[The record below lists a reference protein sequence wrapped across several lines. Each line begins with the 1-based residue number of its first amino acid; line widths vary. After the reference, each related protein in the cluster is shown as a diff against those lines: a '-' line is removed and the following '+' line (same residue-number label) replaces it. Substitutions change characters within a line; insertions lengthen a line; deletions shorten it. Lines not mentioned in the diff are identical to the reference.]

1 MNTRTPL
8 IRSALCLALGI
19 ILYDGMSSFWMHRL
33 WLIPVVGVFSFLPL
47 FWKKGRKELVLL
59 GAVLFLVACGMG
71 RMALS
76 DEAWS
81 RQSSWAVGSTGL
93 WTGIVRE
100 SPSVNREGEPYARYP
115 VELETIRYEDG
126 DEKNIAGTAYI
137 YETNPKQLYRPGDRI
152 SVSGK
157 MTAVRIY
164 KNPGKIDLEGRY
176 RSQRLLGRIYP
187 EKGETLRFSGDS
199 GEFRIQRWAEDTRNR
214 ISHAFAPYMDPVR
227 LHILGTLLFGGNY
240 NDIPAQIMN
249 SFSAT
254 GIVHI
259 LSVSGS
265 HVALLFGFLY
275 FLGKWIHLP
284 ERVVISL
291 AILLVLFYS
300 FLSGLVPPVIRAAAM
315 GILSVGGVF
324 LDREKSSL
332 NLLGAAV
339 TGMLLWDP
347 FYLYD
352 VSFQLSVGASAG
364 ILIFY
369 RPLSRFFSR
378 FSHLPHWIGEG
389 IALSTAAQV
398 LTIPLVLYDFHSFPF
413 YFIPANLFVTPVLE
427 WVIIA
432 GLLAAVV
439 SFIFLPLA
447 GGILQLAD
455 YLLWFSIRLNLTL
468 SSRPGA
474 SLRTG
479 AMTVMEILLYYS
491 TVGILY
497 FKKYLFQRPRRLMA
511 AGGCW
516 CLLALG
522 CFTLFLLAPKA
533 RLYAPELGPDQ
544 GAVLLSGGHRI
555 LYYRGGSIP
564 SHTSNWEWNSFLGY
578 VGLTEADL
586 LLLNLE
592 EVKEPIPL
600 SLSIPVREIW
610 VAGGP
615 VEKKAPQVLKDFKGT
630 LRNVKAAR
638 LTMGN
643 MAAITN
649 GSSFLLTERDRA
661 VYFSGR
667 KGLSLSSFP
676 EHTLWVAG
684 NRKNSAGIPVEE
696 IRRVR
701 GEAIIYGGSRLA
713 SSWEDMDLIESEHY
727 PAANVYEKGMQAASF
742 RKDWT
747 LEGHGLWYRE
757 R

>member
-8 IRSALCLALGI
+8 LWSALCLALGI
-19 ILYDGMSSFWMHRL
+19 ILYDGMPSFWMHRI
-33 WLIPVVGVFSFLPL
+33 WLIPGLGAFFPL
-47 FWKKGRKELVLL
+47 LLWKRGKKELLLL

-81 RQSSWAVGSTGL
+81 RQSSWAVGSSGR

-100 SPSVNREGEPYARYP
+100 SPTVNREGEPYARYA
-115 VELETIRYEDG
+115 VELETLRYDDG
-126 DEKNIAGTAYI
+126 GEKTISGTAYI
-137 YETNPKQLYRPGDRI
+137 YETDPKKLYRAGDRI
-152 SVSGK
+152 SAAGK

-176 RSQRLLGRIYP
+176 RSQRLLGWIYP
-187 EKGETLRFSGDS
+187 EKGETLHFSGDS
-199 GEFRIQRWAEDTRNR
+199 GAFRIQRWAEDMRNR
-214 ISHAFAPYMDPVR
+214 ISHAFSPYMDSVR

-240 NDIPAQIMN
+240 GDIPQSIMT
-249 SFSAT
+249 SFSST
-254 GIVHI
+254 GIIHI

-284 ERVVISL
+284 EKVVIS
-291 AILLVLFYS
+291 ASILLVLFYS

-369 RPLSRFFSR
+369 RPLSHFFSR

-398 LTIPLVLYDFHSFPF
+398 LTIPLVLYDFHSFPL

-432 GLLAAVV
+432 GLLAAVL
-439 SFIFLPLA
+439 SFVFLPLA

-455 YLLWFSIRLNLTL
+455 YLLWFSIRLNQTL
-468 SSRPGA
+468 SSLPGA

-479 AMTVMEILLYYS
+479 AMRVMEILLYYS

-497 FKKYLFQRPRRLMA
+497 FKDHIFPMPRRRLA

-522 CFTLFLLAPKA
+522 CLVLFLFAPEA

-544 GAVLLSGGHRI
+544 GAILLSGGRRI

-564 SHTSNWEWNSFLGY
+564 SHTSNWEWNSLLGY

-586 LLLNLE
+586 LILNLE

-615 VEKKAPQVLKDFKGT
+615 VEKKAPQVLKDFRGT
-630 LRNVKAAR
+630 LRNVKSAR

-643 MAAITN
+643 LKALTN
-649 GSSFLLTERDRA
+649 GSSFLLSEGERA

-667 KGLSLSSFP
+667 KGLSLPSFP

-684 NRKNSAGIPVEE
+684 NRKNSMGIPAEE

-713 SSWEDMDLIESEHY
+713 SSWEDVDLFEAEQY

-742 RKDWT
+742 RREWK
-747 LEGHGLWYRE
+747 LEGHDL
-757 R
+757 

>member
-8 IRSALCLALGI
+8 LWSALCLALGI
-19 ILYDGMSSFWMHRL
+19 ILYDGMPSFWMHWI
-33 WLIPVVGVFSFLPL
+33 WLIPGLGAFVPL
-47 FWKKGRKELVLL
+47 LLWNRGKKELILL

-81 RQSSWAVGSTGL
+81 RQSSWAVGSSGR

-100 SPSVNREGEPYARYP
+100 SPTVNREGEPYARYA
-115 VELETIRYEDG
+115 VELETLRYDDG
-126 DEKNIAGTAYI
+126 EEKTISGTAYI
-137 YETNPKQLYRPGDRI
+137 YETDPKQLYRAGDRI
-152 SVSGK
+152 SAAGK

-187 EKGETLRFSGDS
+187 EKGETLHFSGDS
-199 GEFRIQRWAEDTRNR
+199 GAFRIQRWAEDMRNR
-214 ISHAFAPYMDPVR
+214 ISHAFSPYMDPVR

-240 NDIPAQIMN
+240 NDIPQQIMN

-284 ERVVISL
+284 EKVVISA

-300 FLSGLVPPVIRAAAM
+300 FLSGLVPPVIRAAVM

-369 RPLSRFFSR
+369 RPLSHFFNR

-398 LTIPLVLYDFHSFPF
+398 LTIPLVLYDFHSFPL

-432 GLLAAVV
+432 GLLAAVL
-439 SFIFLPLA
+439 SFVFLPLA

-455 YLLWFSIRLNLTL
+455 YLLWFSIRLNQTL
-468 SSRPGA
+468 SSLPGA

-479 AMTVMEILLYYS
+479 AMRVMEILLYYI

-497 FKKYLFQRPRRLMA
+497 FKEHIFPMPRRRLA

-522 CFTLFLLAPKA
+522 CLALFLFAPEA
-533 RLYAPELGPDQ
+533 RLYTPELGPDQ
-544 GAVLLSGGHRI
+544 GAILLSGGRRI

-564 SHTSNWEWNSFLGY
+564 SHTSNWEWNSLLGY

-586 LLLNLE
+586 LILNLE

-615 VEKKAPQVLKDFKGT
+615 MEKKAPQVLKDFRGT
-630 LRNVKAAR
+630 LRNVKSAR
-638 LTMGN
+638 LTLGN
-643 MAAITN
+643 LKALTN
-649 GSSFLLTERDRA
+649 GSSFLLSEGERA

-667 KGLSLSSFP
+667 KGLSLPSFP

-684 NRKNSAGIPVEE
+684 NRKNSMGIPAEE

-713 SSWEDMDLIESEHY
+713 SSWEDLDLFESEQY

-742 RKDWT
+742 RRKWK
-747 LEGHGLWYRE
+747 LEGHDL
-757 R
+757 

>member
-1 MNTRTPL
+1 MNTRYPL
-8 IRSALCLALGI
+8 LWSALCLALGI
-19 ILYDGMSSFWMHRL
+19 ILYDGMPSFGLPRG
-33 WLIPVVGVFSFLPL
+33 WLLPAAGVFFILLLAGGRRNRNFFLL
-47 FWKKGRKELVLL
+47 AAF
-59 GAVLFLVACGMG
+59 LFLVICGMG

-76 DEAWS
+76 DEAWQQ
-81 RQSSWAVGSTGL
+81 QSSWALGASGR
-93 WTGIVRE
+93 WSGIVRE

-115 VELETIRYEDG
+115 VELTTITYDDG
-126 DEKNIAGTAYI
+126 KVQPVSGTAYI
-137 YETNPKQLYRPGDRI
+137 YETSPKQLYRAGDRI
-152 SVSGK
+152 SVYGK

-187 EKGETLRFSGDS
+187 EKGEALRYDGDS
-199 GEFRIQRWAEDTRNR
+199 GDFRIRRWAESMRNG
-214 ISHAFAPYMDPVR
+214 ISESFAPYMDPVR

-240 NDIPAQIMN
+240 GDIPSSIMA
-249 SFSAT
+249 SFSTT

-275 FLGKWIHLP
+275 FLGKWLHLP
-284 ERVVISL
+284 GKLVVSS

-315 GILSVGGVF
+315 GILSVGGLF
-324 LDREKSSL
+324 LLREKSSL

-369 RPLSRFFSR
+369 RPLSHFFRRF
-378 FSHLPHWIGEG
+378 HWLPQWIGEG
-389 IALSTAAQV
+389 MALSTAAQV

-413 YFIPANLFVTPVLE
+413 YFIPANLLVTPVLE

-432 GLLAAVV
+432 GLLAAVL
-439 SFIFLPLA
+439 SFFFLPLA
-447 GGILQLAD
+447 GGVLHLSD
-455 YLLWFSIRLNLTL
+455 YLLWLSIRLNMAL
-468 SSRPGA
+468 SALPAA

-479 AMTVMEILLYYS
+479 AMTIAETVLYYL

-497 FKKYLFQRPRRLMA
+497 FKENIFAIPRRTVA
-511 AGGCW
+511 AMGCW
-516 CLLALG
+516 GLAALAVLG
-522 CFTLFLLAPKA
+522 FYLSRPEAMV
-533 RLYAPELGPDQ
+533 YAPELGPDQ
-544 GAVLLSGGHRI
+544 GAIVLSGNRRV

-578 VGLTEADL
+578 LGLTEADL
-586 LLLNLE
+586 LILNLE

-600 SLSIPVREIW
+600 TLTIPVREIW
-610 VAGGP
+610 AVGGEA
-615 VEKKAPQVLKDFKGT
+615 EKKAPLAVRDFEGT
-630 LRNVKAAR
+630 VRTIKPSR

-643 MAAITN
+643 LSFLTN
-649 GSSFLLTERDRA
+649 GSSVLLSEGERA

-676 EHTLWVAG
+676 SHTLWVAG
-684 NRKNSAGIPVEE
+684 VRKNGAGIPAEE
-696 IRRVR
+696 IRRVH
-701 GEAIIYGGSRLA
+701 GEAIIYGGSRLP
-713 SSWEDMDLIESEHY
+713 SSWEDMDLFEAEHY
-727 PAANVYEKGMQAASF
+727 MAANVHEKGMQAAGF
-742 RKDWT
+742 RGQWK
-747 LEGHGLWYRE
+747 LEGAGL
-757 R
+757 